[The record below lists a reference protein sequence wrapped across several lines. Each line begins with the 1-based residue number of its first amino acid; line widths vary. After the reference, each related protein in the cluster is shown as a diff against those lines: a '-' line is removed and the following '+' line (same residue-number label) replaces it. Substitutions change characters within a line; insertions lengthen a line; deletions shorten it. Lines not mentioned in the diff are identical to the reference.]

1 MRGSMTDY
9 RGKVIE
15 TPILSSLKEG
25 LNPFEFFIS
34 VYGAMKGMMDTALK
48 TAEAGYLTRQLI
60 EVVQN
65 IIIVTEDCQ
74 TNAGVQLSELKG
86 DSIFGDT
93 RNALMSLEE
102 RITGRYLAQDVKI
115 EGQKILLNNGTL

>member
-60 EVVQN
+60 ETVQN
-65 IIIVTEDCQ
+65 IVVVTEDCQ
-74 TNAGVQLSELKG
+74 TEEGIQLSELKEG
-86 DSIFGDT
+86 VVFDDSE
-93 RNALMSLEE
+93 NVLVSLEE
-102 RITGRYLAQDVKI
+102 RAAGRYLAQDIKVGS
-115 EGQKILLNNGTL
+115 GQKV